1 MENIDKIINIRVKYS
16 DLIKGMSESA
26 KRIDTLN
33 DRISELK
40 SGLKGLKA
48 ARKAGTID
56 KEAYNE
62 QVAQTTQELVANRE
76 EVKALQ
82 SAMRLFSREIQD
94 NIKEEKNLE
103 GSVNGLRASIRNL
116 TAEYNALSAAD
127 REGSVGNGIAERISK
142 MQAQVSAAEQR
153 LGNFRSNVGNY
164 QSAFNGL
171 NVSVSQIVRELPSA
185 TMGAN
190 MFFLAISNNIPMLVD
205 EINKLRAANKLA
217 MKEGKQGIPIL
228 KQLGAAVFSW
238 NSLISVG
245 ITLLT
250 VYGKDI
256 VSWIGNLFKGK
267 QTIDAAKWSMEQMNT
282 AMAEGRRNAQ
292 EEITKLDILYNA
304 ATDLAKPYE
313 ERATAVR
320 KLQELYP
327 AYFGNMNSE
336 LIMTG
341 KLKGKYD
348 ELKTAII
355 ETSKAKAAADKITQ
369 NESIKLDIE
378 GTDEYKVILQ
388 NEKRIE
394 ELTGKISELQ
404 NKGISQDS
412 PLIKGALATISSL
425 ENGITHASKS
435 IRKRLELPDDIG
447 DDIREYLKALDQT
460 NKSLADSA
468 STLYTSLSPEEQNKN
483 YEKGEK
489 DAAKFAKTR
498 VKAIEEAKDA
508 ALKAEKDYFQLVQ
521 QMRTKTKESEL
532 KSISEQN
539 SVAKK
544 SAEKR
549 IGEIDILLKTAEGEQ
564 AAWLLQEKETLNKRI
579 LALDEKYQKDRI
591 SVEAKY
597 SEEALRKE
605 LAREEA
611 RIRARLG
618 MDAQMDA
625 LARAQVKNENY
636 SDLKSEDNGK
646 RLSAQRA
653 IAQEELRIA
662 MDKYQALLSMDEA
675 TKESLYDSDVAYQ
688 TAVLN
693 GEMAV
698 QDAKFETARIT
709 KEQAEYQL
717 NTTLTA
723 MSMISGAAANLFNTL
738 AEDNA
743 EFAEFAKLLALF
755 NIGVNTALAI
765 SEAIAGNAARPIKM
779 AAAIAAVL
787 SAIAQAYQVLNQAEK
802 PATPKFSRG
811 GLVTGPGTGTSDS
824 IPARLS
830 NGEAVMTA
838 RAVVDWGPVLSM
850 MNVSSGGNAIPTS
863 HLPERR
869 AGGMREMEQMLRR
882 VMREMPNPVV
892 TVRDI
897 NNGQR
902 RVKVQDETAR
912 YTGRKR

>member
-217 MKEGKQGIPIL
+217 MKEGKQGVPIL
-228 KQLGAAVFSW
+228 EQLGAAVFSW

-256 VSWIGNLFKGK
+256 VSWIGNLFKGRE
-267 QTIDAAKWSMEQMNT
+267 AAMT
-282 AMAEGRRNAQ
+282 MAEAQAEVNKQMAESSGSYGDQVAQLRALQLQWNQLGDDLKAKTEFVKNNREAFDKLGVAITTVADADNLFIQNTDAFIEAMNLRAQANAANELATQKYKDALIARQEAEEKIEKGKTEAYATGGSSTAGGLQVSVFHREYTEDEKKEILAEAEALEAEASAFTQLTVARNADAKSILDRAGIKESEKSSKSANDDPYADESGVKKAERMMEGYYARSKQ
-292 EEITKLDILYNA
+292 ELQKWVDEQREIIRKMGIDVTGDFEKILSQMDKDVSAEFISQYNQKQSEYRNRILNAQATGGDEA
-304 ATDLAKPYE
+304 AQNETVAILREQLAEFDSYAAAYRAMGDSAIEIDNRRLEMLIRLHDEMNKGAQKEAQSMQMSFQTASDLA
-313 ERATAVR
+313 
-320 KLQELYP
+320 
-327 AYFGNMNSE
+327 
-336 LIMTG
+336 
-341 KLKGKYD
+341 
-348 ELKTAII
+348 
-355 ETSKAKAAADKITQ
+355 
-369 NESIKLDIE
+369 
-378 GTDEYKVILQ
+378 
-388 NEKRIE
+388 
-394 ELTGKISELQ
+394 
-404 NKGISQDS
+404 
-412 PLIKGALATISSL
+412 GALAGLAEEAGAGAPVVAVLGMAQAIASMGAALSKAFSTGNIWEGIAASITAIATITSVIS
-425 ENGITHASKS
+425 
-435 IRKRLELPDDIG
+435 
-447 DDIREYLKALDQT
+447 QM
-460 NKSLADSA
+460 KSLN
-468 STLYTSLSPEEQNKN
+468 STAAEE
-483 YEKGEK
+483 G
-489 DAAKFAKTR
+489 
-498 VKAIEEAKDA
+498 
-508 ALKAEKDYFQLVQ
+508 
-521 QMRTKTKESEL
+521 
-532 KSISEQN
+532 
-539 SVAKK
+539 
-544 SAEKR
+544 
-549 IGEIDILLKTAEGEQ
+549 
-564 AAWLLQEKETLNKRI
+564 
-579 LALDEKYQKDRI
+579 
-591 SVEAKY
+591 AKY
-597 SEEALRKE
+597 HYA
-605 LAREEA
+605 
-611 RIRARLG
+611 
-618 MDAQMDA
+618 
-625 LARAQVKNENY
+625 
-636 SDLKSEDNGK
+636 
-646 RLSAQRA
+646 
-653 IAQEELRIA
+653 
-662 MDKYQALLSMDEA
+662 
-675 TKESLYDSDVAYQ
+675 
-688 TAVLN
+688 
-693 GEMAV
+693 
-698 QDAKFETARIT
+698 
-709 KEQAEYQL
+709 
-717 NTTLTA
+717 
-723 MSMISGAAANLFNTL
+723 
-738 AEDNA
+738 
-743 EFAEFAKLLALF
+743 
-755 NIGVNTALAI
+755 
-765 SEAIAGNAARPIKM
+765 
-779 AAAIAAVL
+779 
-787 SAIAQAYQVLNQAEK
+787 
-802 PATPKFSRG
+802 RG

-824 IPARLS
+824 IAARLS

-850 MNVSSGGNAIPTS
+850 MNVSSGGNAIPTR
-863 HLPERR
+863 HLPEKSS
-869 AGGMREMEQMLRR
+869 GMRQMEQMFER
-882 VMREMPNPVV
+882 VMRRLPNPVV

-912 YTGRKR
+912 YAGRKR

>member
-56 KEAYNE
+56 EEAYNE

-82 SAMRLFSREIQD
+82 SAMRLYSREIQD

-103 GSVNGLRASIRNL
+103 GSVNGLRKSIRDL
-116 TAEYNALSAAD
+116 TAQYNALSAAD

-205 EINKLRAANKLA
+205 EINKLRAANKSA
-217 MKEGKQGIPIL
+217 MKEGKQGVPIL

-256 VSWIGNLFKGK
+256 VSWIGNLFKGRE
-267 QTIDAAKWSMEQMNT
+267 AAMT
-282 AMAEGRRNAQ
+282 MAEAQAEVNKQMAESSGSYGDQVAQLRALQLQWNQLGDDLKAKTEFVKKAQETFKKLGVKINDTNDAERLLVERTDDFVLALQARAKAVAAQKLASEEYESYLKVVAETEDELAQAERLKSFYVKQKADREKMYSGLTADIYQRQIRASQTMINQQQKIIDNIQEQRNAAMKNGNVYA
-292 EEITKLDILYNA
+292 KLQNQYKKQATDILNQLEIKEY
-304 ATDLAKPYE
+304 DP
-313 ERATAVR
+313 
-320 KLQELYP
+320 
-327 AYFGNMNSE
+327 NSE
-336 LIMTG
+336 
-341 KLKGKYD
+341 KVEKD
-348 ELKTAII
+348 ALKTAK
-355 ETSKAKAAADKITQ
+355 TRAKA
-369 NESIKLDIE
+369 IK
-378 GTDEYKVILQ
+378 
-388 NEKRIE
+388 
-394 ELTGKISELQ
+394 
-404 NKGISQDS
+404 
-412 PLIKGALATISSL
+412 
-425 ENGITHASKS
+425 
-435 IRKRLELPDDIG
+435 
-447 DDIREYLKALDQT
+447 
-460 NKSLADSA
+460 
-468 STLYTSLSPEEQNKN
+468 
-483 YEKGEK
+483 
-489 DAAKFAKTR
+489 
-498 VKAIEEAKDA
+498 EAKDA

-579 LALDEKYQKDRI
+579 LALDEKYQNDRI

-698 QDAKFETARIT
+698 QDAKLETARIT

-723 MSMISGAAANLFNTL
+723 MSTISGAAANLFNTL

-902 RVKVQDETAR
+902 RVNVQDEMAR

>member
-56 KEAYNE
+56 EEAYNE

-82 SAMRLFSREIQD
+82 SAMRLYSHEIQD

-217 MKEGKQGIPIL
+217 MKEGKQGVPIL

-256 VSWIGNLFKGK
+256 VSWIGNLFKGREAAMTMAEAQAEVNKQMAESSGSYGDQVAKLRVLQLQWNQLGDDLKAKTEFVKNNREAFDKLGVAITTVADADNLFIQNTDAFIKAMDLRAQANAANELATQKYKDALIARQETEEKIEKGK
-267 QTIDAAKWSMEQMNT
+267 QTVYKGIDDYGNITLEYRYIAYTEDEKKEIL
-282 AMAEGRRNAQ
+282 AEVEALEAEASAFTQLTVARNADAKSILDRAGIKESEKSSKSANDDPYADESGVKKAERMMEGYYARSKQ
-292 EEITKLDILYNA
+292 ELQKWVDEQREIIRKTGIDVMGDFEKILSQMDKDVSAEFISQYNQKQSEYRNRILNAQATGGDEA
-304 ATDLAKPYE
+304 AQNETVAILREQLAEFDSYAAAYRAMGDSAIEIDNRRLEMLIRLHDEMNKGAQKEAQSMQMSFQTASDLA
-313 ERATAVR
+313 
-320 KLQELYP
+320 
-327 AYFGNMNSE
+327 
-336 LIMTG
+336 
-341 KLKGKYD
+341 
-348 ELKTAII
+348 
-355 ETSKAKAAADKITQ
+355 
-369 NESIKLDIE
+369 
-378 GTDEYKVILQ
+378 
-388 NEKRIE
+388 
-394 ELTGKISELQ
+394 
-404 NKGISQDS
+404 
-412 PLIKGALATISSL
+412 GALAGLAEEAGAGAPVVAVLGMAQAIASMGAALSKAFSTGNIWEGIAASITAIATITSVIS
-425 ENGITHASKS
+425 
-435 IRKRLELPDDIG
+435 
-447 DDIREYLKALDQT
+447 QM
-460 NKSLADSA
+460 KSLN
-468 STLYTSLSPEEQNKN
+468 STAAEE
-483 YEKGEK
+483 G
-489 DAAKFAKTR
+489 
-498 VKAIEEAKDA
+498 
-508 ALKAEKDYFQLVQ
+508 
-521 QMRTKTKESEL
+521 
-532 KSISEQN
+532 
-539 SVAKK
+539 
-544 SAEKR
+544 
-549 IGEIDILLKTAEGEQ
+549 
-564 AAWLLQEKETLNKRI
+564 
-579 LALDEKYQKDRI
+579 
-591 SVEAKY
+591 AKY
-597 SEEALRKE
+597 HYA
-605 LAREEA
+605 
-611 RIRARLG
+611 
-618 MDAQMDA
+618 
-625 LARAQVKNENY
+625 
-636 SDLKSEDNGK
+636 
-646 RLSAQRA
+646 
-653 IAQEELRIA
+653 
-662 MDKYQALLSMDEA
+662 
-675 TKESLYDSDVAYQ
+675 
-688 TAVLN
+688 
-693 GEMAV
+693 
-698 QDAKFETARIT
+698 
-709 KEQAEYQL
+709 
-717 NTTLTA
+717 
-723 MSMISGAAANLFNTL
+723 
-738 AEDNA
+738 
-743 EFAEFAKLLALF
+743 
-755 NIGVNTALAI
+755 
-765 SEAIAGNAARPIKM
+765 
-779 AAAIAAVL
+779 
-787 SAIAQAYQVLNQAEK
+787 
-802 PATPKFSRG
+802 RG

-869 AGGMREMEQMLRR
+869 ASGMREMEQMLRR

-912 YTGRKR
+912 YAGRKR

>member
-56 KEAYNE
+56 EEAYNE
-62 QVAQTTQELVANRE
+62 QVAQTTQELIANRE

-82 SAMRLFSREIQD
+82 SAMRLYSHEIQD

-217 MKEGKQGIPIL
+217 MKEGKQGVPIL

-256 VSWIGNLFKGK
+256 VSWIGNLFKGRE
-267 QTIDAAKWSMEQMNT
+267 AAMT
-282 AMAEGRRNAQ
+282 MAEAQAEVNKQMAESSGSYGDQVAQLRTLQLQWNQLGDDLKAKTEFVKNNREAFDKLGVAITTVADADNLFIQNTDAFIEAMNLRAQANAANELATQKYKDALIARQKAEDKIKRGTGEIVYAGIDEYGDTSYEYRRRAYTEDEKKEILAEVEALEAEASAFTQLTVARNADAKSILDRAGIKESEKSSKSANDDPYADESGVKKAERMMEGYYARSKQ
-292 EEITKLDILYNA
+292 ELQKWVDEQREIIRKTGIDVMGDFEKILSQMDKEVSAEFISQYNQKQSEYRNRILNAQATGGDEA
-304 ATDLAKPYE
+304 AQNETVAILREQLAEFDSYAAAYRAMGDSAIEIDNRRLEMLIRLHDEMNKGAQKEAQSMQMSFQTASDLA
-313 ERATAVR
+313 
-320 KLQELYP
+320 
-327 AYFGNMNSE
+327 
-336 LIMTG
+336 
-341 KLKGKYD
+341 
-348 ELKTAII
+348 
-355 ETSKAKAAADKITQ
+355 
-369 NESIKLDIE
+369 
-378 GTDEYKVILQ
+378 
-388 NEKRIE
+388 
-394 ELTGKISELQ
+394 
-404 NKGISQDS
+404 
-412 PLIKGALATISSL
+412 GALAGLAEEAGAGAPVVAVLGMAQAIASMGAALSKAFSTGNIWEGIAASITAIATITSVIS
-425 ENGITHASKS
+425 
-435 IRKRLELPDDIG
+435 
-447 DDIREYLKALDQT
+447 QM
-460 NKSLADSA
+460 KSLN
-468 STLYTSLSPEEQNKN
+468 STAAEE
-483 YEKGEK
+483 G
-489 DAAKFAKTR
+489 
-498 VKAIEEAKDA
+498 
-508 ALKAEKDYFQLVQ
+508 
-521 QMRTKTKESEL
+521 
-532 KSISEQN
+532 
-539 SVAKK
+539 
-544 SAEKR
+544 
-549 IGEIDILLKTAEGEQ
+549 
-564 AAWLLQEKETLNKRI
+564 
-579 LALDEKYQKDRI
+579 
-591 SVEAKY
+591 AKY
-597 SEEALRKE
+597 HYA
-605 LAREEA
+605 
-611 RIRARLG
+611 
-618 MDAQMDA
+618 
-625 LARAQVKNENY
+625 
-636 SDLKSEDNGK
+636 
-646 RLSAQRA
+646 
-653 IAQEELRIA
+653 
-662 MDKYQALLSMDEA
+662 
-675 TKESLYDSDVAYQ
+675 
-688 TAVLN
+688 
-693 GEMAV
+693 
-698 QDAKFETARIT
+698 
-709 KEQAEYQL
+709 
-717 NTTLTA
+717 
-723 MSMISGAAANLFNTL
+723 
-738 AEDNA
+738 
-743 EFAEFAKLLALF
+743 
-755 NIGVNTALAI
+755 
-765 SEAIAGNAARPIKM
+765 
-779 AAAIAAVL
+779 
-787 SAIAQAYQVLNQAEK
+787 
-802 PATPKFSRG
+802 RG

-850 MNVSSGGNAIPTS
+850 MNVSSGGNAIPTR
-863 HLPERR
+863 HLPEKSS
-869 AGGMREMEQMLRR
+869 GMRQMEQMFER
-882 VMREMPNPVV
+882 VMRRLPNPVV

-912 YTGRKR
+912 YAGRKR

>member
-1 MENIDKIINIRVKYS
+1 MQER
-16 DLIKGMSESA
+16 
-26 KRIDTLN
+26 LN
-33 DRISELK
+33 E
-40 SGLKGLKA
+40 
-48 ARKAGTID
+48 
-56 KEAYNE
+56 
-62 QVAQTTQELVANRE
+62 
-76 EVKALQ
+76 
-82 SAMRLFSREIQD
+82 
-94 NIKEEKNLE
+94 
-103 GSVNGLRASIRNL
+103 
-116 TAEYNALSAAD
+116 
-127 REGSVGNGIAERISK
+127 
-142 MQAQVSAAEQR
+142 
-153 LGNFRSNVGNY
+153 
-164 QSAFNGL
+164 
-171 NVSVSQIVRELPSA
+171 
-185 TMGAN
+185 
-190 MFFLAISNNIPMLVD
+190 
-205 EINKLRAANKLA
+205 
-217 MKEGKQGIPIL
+217 
-228 KQLGAAVFSW
+228 
-238 NSLISVG
+238 
-245 ITLLT
+245 
-250 VYGKDI
+250 
-256 VSWIGNLFKGK
+256 
-267 QTIDAAKWSMEQMNT
+267 
-282 AMAEGRRNAQ
+282 
-292 EEITKLDILYNA
+292 
-304 ATDLAKPYE
+304 TD
-313 ERATAVR
+313 
-320 KLQELYP
+320 
-327 AYFGNMNSE
+327 
-336 LIMTG
+336 
-341 KLKGKYD
+341 
-348 ELKTAII
+348 
-355 ETSKAKAAADKITQ
+355 AKATQ
-369 NESIKLDIE
+369 
-378 GTDEYKVILQ
+378 T
-388 NEKRIE
+388 
-394 ELTGKISELQ
+394 
-404 NKGISQDS
+404 
-412 PLIKGALATISSL
+412 
-425 ENGITHASKS
+425 
-435 IRKRLELPDDIG
+435 
-447 DDIREYLKALDQT
+447 
-460 NKSLADSA
+460 
-468 STLYTSLSPEEQNKN
+468 
-483 YEKGEK
+483 
-489 DAAKFAKTR
+489 AKTR
-498 VKAIEEAKDA
+498 AKAIKEAKDA

-549 IGEIDILLKTAEGEQ
+549 ISEIDILLKTAEGEQ

-698 QDAKFETARIT
+698 QDAKLETARIT

-723 MSMISGAAANLFNTL
+723 MSTISGAAANLFNTL

-912 YTGRKR
+912 YAGRKR

>member
-1 MENIDKIINIRVKYS
+1 
-16 DLIKGMSESA
+16 
-26 KRIDTLN
+26 
-33 DRISELK
+33 
-40 SGLKGLKA
+40 
-48 ARKAGTID
+48 
-56 KEAYNE
+56 
-62 QVAQTTQELVANRE
+62 
-76 EVKALQ
+76 
-82 SAMRLFSREIQD
+82 
-94 NIKEEKNLE
+94 
-103 GSVNGLRASIRNL
+103 
-116 TAEYNALSAAD
+116 
-127 REGSVGNGIAERISK
+127 
-142 MQAQVSAAEQR
+142 
-153 LGNFRSNVGNY
+153 
-164 QSAFNGL
+164 
-171 NVSVSQIVRELPSA
+171 
-185 TMGAN
+185 
-190 MFFLAISNNIPMLVD
+190 
-205 EINKLRAANKLA
+205 
-217 MKEGKQGIPIL
+217 MKEGKQGVPIL
-228 KQLGAAVFSW
+228 KQMGAAVFSW

-256 VSWIGNLFKGK
+256 VSWIGNLFKGRE
-267 QTIDAAKWSMEQMNT
+267 AAMT
-282 AMAEGRRNAQ
+282 MAEAQ
-292 EEITKLDILYNA
+292 AEVNKQMAEVNKQMAESSGIYGDQVAQLRALQLQWNQLGDDLKAKTEFVKKNQEAFHKLGVKINDTNDAERLLVER
-304 ATDLAKPYE
+304 TDDFVLA
-313 ERATAVR
+313 
-320 KLQELYP
+320 LQ
-327 AYFGNMNSE
+327 AR
-336 LIMTG
+336 
-341 KLKGKYD
+341 
-348 ELKTAII
+348 
-355 ETSKAKAAADKITQ
+355 AKAAVAQKLASEEYESYLKVVAETEDELAQAERLKSFYVKQKADREKMYSGLTADIYQRQIRASQTMINQQQKIIDNIQ
-369 NESIKLDIE
+369 EQRNAAMKN
-378 GTDEYKVILQ
+378 GNVYAKLQ
-388 NEKRIE
+388 NQYKKQATDILNQLEIKEYDPNSEKV
-394 ELTGKISELQ
+394 
-404 NKGISQDS
+404 
-412 PLIKGALATISSL
+412 
-425 ENGITHASKS
+425 
-435 IRKRLELPDDIG
+435 
-447 DDIREYLKALDQT
+447 
-460 NKSLADSA
+460 
-468 STLYTSLSPEEQNKN
+468 
-483 YEKGEK
+483 EK
-489 DAAKFAKTR
+489 DALKAAKTR
-498 VKAIEEAKDA
+498 AKSIKEAKDA

-544 SAEKR
+544 PAEKR
-549 IGEIDILLKTAEGEQ
+549 ISEIDILLKTAEGEQ

-605 LAREEA
+605 SAREEA

-698 QDAKFETARIT
+698 QDAKLETARIT

-723 MSMISGAAANLFNTL
+723 MSTISGAAANLFNTL

>member
-56 KEAYNE
+56 EGAYNE

-94 NIKEEKNLE
+94 NIKEDKNLE
-103 GSVNGLRASIRNL
+103 GSVNGLRKSIRDL
-116 TAEYNALSAAD
+116 TAQYNALSAAD

-217 MKEGKQGIPIL
+217 MKEGKQGVPIL

-256 VSWIGNLFKGK
+256 VSWIGNLFKGRE
-267 QTIDAAKWSMEQMNT
+267 AAMT
-282 AMAEGRRNAQ
+282 MAEAQAEVNKQMAESSGSYGDQVAQLRALQLQWNQLGDDLKAKTEFVKNNREAFDKLGVAITTVADADNLFIQNTDAFIEAMNLRAQANAANELATQKYKDALIARQKAEEKIKKGKTEAYATGGSSTAGGLQVSVFHREYTEDEKKEILAEVEALEAEASAFTQLTVARNADAKSILDRAGIKESEKSSKSANDDPYADESGVKKAERMMEGYYARSKQ
-292 EEITKLDILYNA
+292 ELQKWVDEQREIIRKMGIDVTGDFEKILSQMDKDVSAEFISQYNQKQSEYRNRILNAQATGGDEA
-304 ATDLAKPYE
+304 AQNETVAILREQLAEFDSYAAAYRAMGDSAIEIDNRRLEMLIRLHDEMNKGAQKEAQSMQMSFQTASDLA
-313 ERATAVR
+313 
-320 KLQELYP
+320 
-327 AYFGNMNSE
+327 
-336 LIMTG
+336 
-341 KLKGKYD
+341 
-348 ELKTAII
+348 
-355 ETSKAKAAADKITQ
+355 
-369 NESIKLDIE
+369 
-378 GTDEYKVILQ
+378 
-388 NEKRIE
+388 
-394 ELTGKISELQ
+394 
-404 NKGISQDS
+404 
-412 PLIKGALATISSL
+412 GALAGLAEEAGAGAPVVAVLGMAQAIASMGAALSKAFSTGNIWEGIAASITAIATITSVIS
-425 ENGITHASKS
+425 
-435 IRKRLELPDDIG
+435 
-447 DDIREYLKALDQT
+447 QM
-460 NKSLADSA
+460 KSLN
-468 STLYTSLSPEEQNKN
+468 STAAEE
-483 YEKGEK
+483 G
-489 DAAKFAKTR
+489 
-498 VKAIEEAKDA
+498 
-508 ALKAEKDYFQLVQ
+508 
-521 QMRTKTKESEL
+521 
-532 KSISEQN
+532 
-539 SVAKK
+539 
-544 SAEKR
+544 
-549 IGEIDILLKTAEGEQ
+549 
-564 AAWLLQEKETLNKRI
+564 
-579 LALDEKYQKDRI
+579 
-591 SVEAKY
+591 AKY
-597 SEEALRKE
+597 HYA
-605 LAREEA
+605 
-611 RIRARLG
+611 
-618 MDAQMDA
+618 
-625 LARAQVKNENY
+625 
-636 SDLKSEDNGK
+636 
-646 RLSAQRA
+646 
-653 IAQEELRIA
+653 
-662 MDKYQALLSMDEA
+662 
-675 TKESLYDSDVAYQ
+675 
-688 TAVLN
+688 
-693 GEMAV
+693 
-698 QDAKFETARIT
+698 
-709 KEQAEYQL
+709 
-717 NTTLTA
+717 
-723 MSMISGAAANLFNTL
+723 
-738 AEDNA
+738 
-743 EFAEFAKLLALF
+743 
-755 NIGVNTALAI
+755 
-765 SEAIAGNAARPIKM
+765 
-779 AAAIAAVL
+779 
-787 SAIAQAYQVLNQAEK
+787 
-802 PATPKFSRG
+802 RG

-902 RVKVQDETAR
+902 RVNVQDEMAR

>member
-56 KEAYNE
+56 EEAYNE

-103 GSVNGLRASIRNL
+103 GSVNGLRKSIRDL
-116 TAEYNALSAAD
+116 TAQYNALSAAD

-217 MKEGKQGIPIL
+217 MKEGKQGVPIL
-228 KQLGAAVFSW
+228 KQMGAAVFSW

-256 VSWIGNLFKGK
+256 VSWIGNLFKGRE
-267 QTIDAAKWSMEQMNT
+267 AAMT
-282 AMAEGRRNAQ
+282 MAEAQ
-292 EEITKLDILYNA
+292 AEVNKQMAEVNKQMAEFSGIYGDQVAQLRALQLQWNQLGDDLKAKTEFVKKNQEAFHKLGVKINDTNDAERLLVER
-304 ATDLAKPYE
+304 TDDFVLA
-313 ERATAVR
+313 
-320 KLQELYP
+320 LQ
-327 AYFGNMNSE
+327 AR
-336 LIMTG
+336 
-341 KLKGKYD
+341 
-348 ELKTAII
+348 
-355 ETSKAKAAADKITQ
+355 AKAAAAQKLASEEYESYLKVAAKTEDKLAQAERLKSFYVKQKADREKMYSGLTA
-369 NESIKLDIE
+369 DIYQRQIRASQTMINQQQKIIDNIQE
-378 GTDEYKVILQ
+378 QRNAAMKNGNVYAKLQ
-388 NEKRIE
+388 NQYKKQATDILNQLEIKEYDPNSEKV
-394 ELTGKISELQ
+394 
-404 NKGISQDS
+404 
-412 PLIKGALATISSL
+412 
-425 ENGITHASKS
+425 
-435 IRKRLELPDDIG
+435 
-447 DDIREYLKALDQT
+447 
-460 NKSLADSA
+460 
-468 STLYTSLSPEEQNKN
+468 
-483 YEKGEK
+483 EK
-489 DAAKFAKTR
+489 DALKAAKTR
-498 VKAIEEAKDA
+498 AKAIKEAKDA

-549 IGEIDILLKTAEGEQ
+549 ISEIDILLKTAEGEQ

-698 QDAKFETARIT
+698 QDAKLETARIT

-723 MSMISGAAANLFNTL
+723 MSTISGAAANLFNTL

>member
-56 KEAYNE
+56 EEAYNE

-103 GSVNGLRASIRNL
+103 GSVNGLRKSIRDL
-116 TAEYNALSAAD
+116 TAQYNALSAAD

-217 MKEGKQGIPIL
+217 MKEGKQGVPIL

-256 VSWIGNLFKGK
+256 VSWIGNLFKGRE
-267 QTIDAAKWSMEQMNT
+267 AAMT
-282 AMAEGRRNAQ
+282 MAEAQ
-292 EEITKLDILYNA
+292 AEVNKQMAGVNKQMAEYSGIYGDQVAQLRALQLQWNQLGDDLKAKTEFVKKNQEAFHKLGVKINDTNDAERLLVER
-304 ATDLAKPYE
+304 TDDFVLA
-313 ERATAVR
+313 
-320 KLQELYP
+320 LQ
-327 AYFGNMNSE
+327 AR
-336 LIMTG
+336 
-341 KLKGKYD
+341 
-348 ELKTAII
+348 
-355 ETSKAKAAADKITQ
+355 AKAAAAQKLASEEYESYLKVVAETEDELAQAERLKSFYVKQKADREKMYSGLTADIYQRQIRASQTMINQQQKIIDNIQ
-369 NESIKLDIE
+369 EQRNAAMKN
-378 GTDEYKVILQ
+378 GNVYAKLQ
-388 NEKRIE
+388 NQYKKQATDILNQLEIKEYDPNSEKV
-394 ELTGKISELQ
+394 
-404 NKGISQDS
+404 
-412 PLIKGALATISSL
+412 
-425 ENGITHASKS
+425 
-435 IRKRLELPDDIG
+435 
-447 DDIREYLKALDQT
+447 
-460 NKSLADSA
+460 
-468 STLYTSLSPEEQNKN
+468 
-483 YEKGEK
+483 EK
-489 DAAKFAKTR
+489 DALKAAKTR
-498 VKAIEEAKDA
+498 AKSIKEAKDA

-549 IGEIDILLKTAEGEQ
+549 ISEIDILLKTAEGEQ

-698 QDAKFETARIT
+698 QDAKLETARIT

-723 MSMISGAAANLFNTL
+723 MSTISGAAANLFNTL

-912 YTGRKR
+912 YAGRKR

>member
-56 KEAYNE
+56 EEAYNE

-103 GSVNGLRASIRNL
+103 GSVNGLRKSIRDL
-116 TAEYNALSAAD
+116 TAQYNALSAAD

-217 MKEGKQGIPIL
+217 MKEGKQGVPIL

-256 VSWIGNLFKGK
+256 VSWIGNLFKGRE
-267 QTIDAAKWSMEQMNT
+267 AAMT
-282 AMAEGRRNAQ
+282 MAEAQ
-292 EEITKLDILYNA
+292 AEVNKQMAESSGNYGDQVAKLRALQLQWNQLGDDLKVKTEFVKKNQEAFHKLGVKINDTNDAERLLVER
-304 ATDLAKPYE
+304 TDDFVLA
-313 ERATAVR
+313 
-320 KLQELYP
+320 LQ
-327 AYFGNMNSE
+327 AR
-336 LIMTG
+336 
-341 KLKGKYD
+341 
-348 ELKTAII
+348 
-355 ETSKAKAAADKITQ
+355 AKAAAAQKLASEEYESYLKVVAETEDELAQAERLKSFYVKQKADREKMYSGLTADIYQRQIRASQTMINQQQKIIDNIQ
-369 NESIKLDIE
+369 EQRNAAMKN
-378 GTDEYKVILQ
+378 GNVYAKLQ
-388 NEKRIE
+388 NQYKKQATDILNQLEIKEYDPNSEKV
-394 ELTGKISELQ
+394 
-404 NKGISQDS
+404 
-412 PLIKGALATISSL
+412 
-425 ENGITHASKS
+425 
-435 IRKRLELPDDIG
+435 
-447 DDIREYLKALDQT
+447 
-460 NKSLADSA
+460 
-468 STLYTSLSPEEQNKN
+468 
-483 YEKGEK
+483 EK
-489 DAAKFAKTR
+489 DALKAAKTR
-498 VKAIEEAKDA
+498 AKSIKEAKDA
-508 ALKAEKDYFQLVQ
+508 ALKAEKDYFRLVQ

-549 IGEIDILLKTAEGEQ
+549 ISEIDILLKTAEGEQ

-646 RLSAQRA
+646 RLSAQQV

-688 TAVLN
+688 TAVIN

-698 QDAKFETARIT
+698 QDAKLETARIT

-723 MSMISGAAANLFNTL
+723 MSTISGAAANLFNTL

-802 PATPKFSRG
+802 PATPKFARG

-850 MNVSSGGNAIPTS
+850 MNVSSGGNAIPTR
-863 HLPERR
+863 HLPEKSS
-869 AGGMREMEQMLRR
+869 GMRQMEQMLRR

-892 TVRDI
+892 TVKEIDNVKHTI
-897 NNGQR
+897 N
-902 RVKVQDETAR
+902 VLDDESR
-912 YTGRKR
+912 YTGRKNKR